1 VRLRRRC
8 RGGRALIDGD
18 AVGVTMDD
26 LPLAVLAAVD
36 VGDAQGKWLDRDAVH
51 GHRDVLVADRIGQ
64 VRTHTCGDELE
75 AIGGAVGEP
84 RCDPAEATAH
94 LVPSA
99 HALQRPEHGH
109 RFLR

>member
-1 VRLRRRC
+1 MVRLRRRC

-36 VGDAQGKWLDRDAVH
+36 VGDAQGVRLERNAVP
-51 GHRDVLVADRIGQ
+51 GHRGVFVADRVGQ
-64 VRTHTCGDELE
+64 VATDTRGDKLE
-75 AIGGAVGEP
+75 AIRGAVGEV
-84 RCDPAEATAH
+84 RGERAEELAH

-99 HALQRPEHGH
+99 HAPYRPQ
-109 RFLR
+109 